1 MSGLSSKEEGRRKES
16 RYSRLVRALPSFAAR
31 NLAIQF
37 SVAPRSSPT
46 AGITIP
52 VNQCGPGLYTFV
64 DMGVFTWLL
73 QPQPVV
79 FTRG

>member
-1 MSGLSSKEEGRRKES
+1 VTWGERVAGLPNTYDE
-16 RYSRLVRALPSFAAR
+16 P
-31 NLAIQF
+31 I
-37 SVAPRSSPT
+37 
-46 AGITIP
+46 
-52 VNQCGPGLYTFV
+52 V